1 MTSDTRVK
9 CGRKTSKIQTLEIST
24 AGTIHSSRNLT
35 PRRSET
41 VSQALLSFETSE
53 LTLQAAPSYLL
64 TVEMEPSEANE
75 KDFDDWYRQEHLNLL
90 SKLPGYR
97 RSLRYVI
104 GPKTYITQGEPPKY
118 LAIHEIDNVHAFDG
132 KEAEAANTTPWTT
145 KHIQEAKTFIPRM
158 WEKVTSQGF

>member
-1 MTSDTRVK
+1 MK
-9 CGRKTSKIQTLEIST
+9 LF
-24 AGTIHSSRNLT
+24 
-35 PRRSET
+35 
-41 VSQALLSFETSE
+41 SFETSG
-53 LTLQAAPSYLL
+53 LTLQAAPSYVL

-104 GPKTYITQGEPPKY
+104 GPKTPITQGEPPKY

-145 KHIQEAKTFIPRM
+145 KHIEEAKTFIPRM
-158 WEKVTSQGF
+158 WEKVYSQGF